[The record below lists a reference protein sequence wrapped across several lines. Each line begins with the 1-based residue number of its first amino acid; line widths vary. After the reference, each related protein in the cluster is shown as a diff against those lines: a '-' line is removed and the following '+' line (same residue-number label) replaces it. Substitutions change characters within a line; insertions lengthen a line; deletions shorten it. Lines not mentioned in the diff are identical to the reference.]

1 MGTPIPQPP
10 HDWYL
15 PLAAHLG
22 GAYLRYAFTL
32 GTDREVEF
40 LWDELGLDPGMRL
53 LDVGCGPGRHS
64 LEFARRGVKVVGV
77 DISAEFLDVAR
88 KRAREAEVSA
98 SFFEMDA
105 HALPFEDEFDVAI
118 TLCEGAFGLGLD
130 DLRILNGMANALI
143 PGGRL
148 AAGAINV
155 FYVLKHMANSGEFD
169 PVRMIYKE
177 TSKVVGD
184 DGAERSFEMWN
195 SCYTPRE
202 LQWLANGAGLD
213 PLNVFGVSPGA
224 YGGRVPTS
232 DHPELLLVARK
243 P

>member
-1 MGTPIPQPP
+1 M
-10 HDWYL
+10 
-15 PLAAHLG
+15 
-22 GAYLRYAFTL
+22 
-32 GTDREVEF
+32 EF
-40 LWDELGLDPGMRL
+40 LWDELKLDRGMRL
-53 LDVGCGPGRHS
+53 LDVGCGPGRHA
-64 LEFARRGVKVVGV
+64 LGFARRGVNVVGV

-105 HALPFEDEFDVAI
+105 HTLPFEDEFDVVM

-130 DLRILNGMANALI
+130 DLRILKGMAKALV
-143 PGGRL
+143 PGGVL

-155 FYVLKHMANSGEFD
+155 FYVLEHMANSGEFD
-169 PVRMIYKE
+169 PLRMIYKE
-177 TSKVVGD
+177 TSKVVGE
-184 DGAERSFEMWN
+184 DGKERSFEMWN

-213 PLNVFGVSPGA
+213 PQDVFGVSPGA
-224 YGGRVPTS
+224 YARSAPTS

-243 P
+243 PEG